1 MSNST
6 PNIQPRNPS
15 EQPPR
20 RKKMSPVKRKHMK
33 INRRLIVIMLIVC
46 LLTIVAFAINIYR
59 ISKSST
65 GAGASTSLS
74 SNTDRSMKN
83 DLYEIGNNPTAA
95 EKTYFQQLT
104 DAINANDD
112 AAISEAVAKNFVAD
126 YFTWTNKDGNYEVG
140 GLQYIYGPKYSSF
153 EEWSR
158 YNYYSDLALYI
169 SQQGRDKL
177 IQVKE
182 ITTSKDTEK
191 APDFTVTSFDEDNNK
206 VTNTYASYEVDLTWT
221 YESNGAD
228 TAKFPTA
235 ARFFLVK
242 NENRWEIAE
251 FYDAES
257 IREWEE
263 QNADATAK
271 TQQEG

>member
-1 MSNST
+1 MSNGT
-6 PNIQPRNPS
+6 PNIQPGNS
-15 EQPPR
+15 SIQPPR
-20 RKKMSPVKRKHMK
+20 RKKIDPVRRRHMK
-33 INRRLIVIMLIVC
+33 INRSLIAIMLIVC
-46 LLTIVAFAINIYR
+46 VLTAAAFAFNIYR
-59 ISKSST
+59 ISKSTT
-65 GAGASTSLS
+65 GAGKATSLS
-74 SNTDRSMKN
+74 ADTDRSMKN
-83 DLYEIGNNPTAA
+83 DLYEIGNNPTAT
-95 EKTYFQQLT
+95 EKACFQQLT

-169 SQQGRDKL
+169 SQQGRENL

-182 ITTSKDTEK
+182 VSTSKDTAK
-191 APDFTVTSFDEDNNK
+191 APDFTVTSFDDNDTK
-206 VTNTYASYEVDLTWT
+206 VTNMLESYEVNLTWT

-228 TAKFPTA
+228 TSKFPTA

-242 NENRWEIAE
+242 NDNRWEIAE

-263 QNADATAK
+263 QNAASTAG
-271 TQQEG
+271 TN

>member
-6 PNIQPRNPS
+6 PNMQPGNPS
-15 EQPPR
+15 LQPPR
-20 RKKMSPVKRKHMK
+20 RKKIDPVKRKHMK
-33 INRRLIVIMLIVC
+33 INRRLIAIMLAVC
-46 LLTIVAFAINIYR
+46 VLAIAAFAVNIYR
-59 ISKSST
+59 ISKSVT
-65 GAGASTSLS
+65 GAGKSTSLS

-83 DLYEIGNNPTAA
+83 DLYEIGNNPTSA

-112 AAISEAVAKNFVAD
+112 AAISEAVAKNFVSD

-140 GLQYIYGPKYSSF
+140 GLQYIYGPMYSSF
-153 EEWSR
+153 EQWSR

-169 SQQGRDKL
+169 SQQGRENL

-182 ITTSKDTEK
+182 ISTSKDTAK
-191 APDFTVTSFDEDNNK
+191 APDFTVTSFDDSGTE
-206 VTNTYASYEVDLTWT
+206 VTNTFESYEVDLTWT

-228 TAKFPTA
+228 TSKFPTA

-242 NENRWEIAE
+242 NNSRWEIAE

-257 IREWEE
+257 IREWEK
-263 QNADATAK
+263 QNAASTAK
-271 TQQEG
+271 TE